1 MFKIHDGGSDGRG
14 FGSSPRHVVIADFR
28 KELHSRMP
36 VQIGEVPHS
45 FSDPTG
51 LLSDCHR
58 RIEMFLG
65 SLDAVARVMD
75 CPLTEETRR
84 ALDSALRYFREAAPK
99 HTADEE
105 ESLFPRLR
113 QVHHP
118 DVQSA
123 LARLDG
129 LENDHRRAAPLHAEV
144 ESLGQKYLSKGSLP
158 PADVEGFR
166 KAVASL
172 KSMYQQHIRVE
183 DDVVFPV
190 AAQLMSPIDRAAI
203 AAEMASR
210 RKVKLVTEIPYF
222 RMQG

>member
-1 MFKIHDGGSDGRG
+1 MFKSHDAASDDRGLGSPTR
-14 FGSSPRHVVIADFR
+14 RVVIADFR

-51 LLSDCHR
+51 LMSDCHR

-75 CPLTEETRR
+75 CPLTDETRR

-123 LARLDG
+123 LARLEE
-129 LENDHRRAAPLHAEV
+129 LENDHRWAARMHAEV
-144 ESLGQKYLSKGSLP
+144 ESLGQQYLSKGSLP
-158 PADVEGFR
+158 AAGSGRASAKRSPA
-166 KAVASL
+166 SQ
-172 KSMYQQHIRVE
+172 SMYQQHISVE

-190 AAQLMSPIDRAAI
+190 AARLIVPNR
-203 AAEMASR
+203 
-210 RKVKLVTEIPYF
+210 T
-222 RMQG
+222 GGHCG